1 MRRYGR
7 AAVIAA
13 LTVVAVVVLAACG
26 SSKSSSSAST
36 SGATK
41 SKSGTATLVIGTAP
55 QSLDPS
61 LDFTTQGAEVHW
73 LTHLGPYTFAHASGS
88 AGYQVIPAVAT
99 ALPKISDG
107 GKTYTF
113 TIRKGLTYSNGAPVK
128 ASDFPFS
135 VQRAIKLGWSAAGFY
150 TSTVVGAKEYSK
162 GSAKTISGMT
172 ADDATGKV
180 TVHLLSSYGAFLDV
194 IAQPGFF
201 MPATTPMKQLSA
213 NPPPGFGPYTIKN
226 VVPNVSYDIDIN
238 PKYASQAIPG
248 IPVGHMN
255 VHVKI
260 ESNTTTEASDVLNSN
275 ADVFDWGDTIPPAL
289 VQQVQGQH
297 SRFKSLETGKTFYWF
312 LNTTEK
318 PFSNQ
323 LAREAVATAVDRP
336 ALERLGSGSLTPG
349 CFLLPPGMVGHP
361 TGACPY
367 GNSPN
372 ITAAKKLVQQS
383 GMAGQPVT
391 VWAQNRQPRLEWA
404 ENFLSTLNSIG
415 FKASLKTIADADYF
429 STIETLKNHPQA
441 GFADWQQDFPNPTD
455 FYQNTVDANSIAP
468 TGNPNYGEV
477 NDPFIQSQLKTL
489 YAVPLSQLSSA
500 QSKWQ
505 ALDEYVAKKAYVV
518 PYGYLATPQ
527 FTSTRIDF
535 AKIVFTPLYGN
546 DFSSLQLK

>member
-1 MRRYGR
+1 
-7 AAVIAA
+7 
-13 LTVVAVVVLAACG
+13 
-26 SSKSSSSAST
+26 
-36 SGATK
+36 
-41 SKSGTATLVIGTAP
+41 
-55 QSLDPS
+55 
-61 LDFTTQGAEVHW
+61 
-73 LTHLGPYTFAHASGS
+73 
-88 AGYQVIPAVAT
+88 
-99 ALPKISDG
+99 
-107 GKTYTF
+107 
-113 TIRKGLTYSNGAPVK
+113 
-128 ASDFPFS
+128 
-135 VQRAIKLGWSAAGFY
+135 
-150 TSTVVGAKEYSK
+150 
-162 GSAKTISGMT
+162 
-172 ADDATGKV
+172 
-180 TVHLLSSYGAFLDV
+180 
-194 IAQPGFF
+194 